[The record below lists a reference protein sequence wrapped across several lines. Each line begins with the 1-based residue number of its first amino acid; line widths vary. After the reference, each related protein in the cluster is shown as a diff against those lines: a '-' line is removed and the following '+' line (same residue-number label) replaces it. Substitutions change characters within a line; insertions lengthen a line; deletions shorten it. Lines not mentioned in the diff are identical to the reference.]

1 MFYNKIINILFVCI
15 YFILLYYYYEPHSKN
30 YIILSFLFTLNTT
43 QIITFSVLLY
53 QNSKQ
58 IIHFFP
64 FLFWINF
71 IFFVTNVVFEYV
83 FPQFLM
89 YDFIQLL
96 MNFYNI
102 VHYSEFYKKMDT
114 ELQLLNESNQNS
126 KYSI

>member
-15 YFILLYYYYEPHSKN
+15 YFILLYYYYEPHSKK

-58 IIHFFP
+58 IVHFFP

-114 ELQLLNESNQNS
+114 ELQLLNESDQNS